1 MPASVIGIAR
11 RDRNRGSSRCGGPFK
26 SIRNVGEMR
35 ILIIYRGQPTVADFF
50 FFSFFI
56 FFFGEGNMI
65 GANCKAFLGQLL
77 SLSLSVFF
85 SLMFL
90 THLMGLIRMRVMYNF
105 LL

>member
-1 MPASVIGIAR
+1 
-11 RDRNRGSSRCGGPFK
+11 
-26 SIRNVGEMR
+26 
-35 ILIIYRGQPTVADFF
+35 
-50 FFSFFI
+50 
-56 FFFGEGNMI
+56 MI